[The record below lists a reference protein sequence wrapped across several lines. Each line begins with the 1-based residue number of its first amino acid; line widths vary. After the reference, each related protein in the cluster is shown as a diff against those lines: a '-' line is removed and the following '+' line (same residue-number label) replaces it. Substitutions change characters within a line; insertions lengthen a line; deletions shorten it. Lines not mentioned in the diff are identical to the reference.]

1 MHTCGVEAASVDGE
15 AVDFHDPQIKRAVS
29 CIVVEVLNV
38 RKKKNE
44 IVHVALHRITIF
56 IKRDKVLAIV
66 RIVIIDEL
74 RTLPQVTNESHKQ
87 ILRNDELNFILGGSS
102 GLSLLLNRK
111 KLVPKVR
118 NPFKVK
124 SRSLTYYCL
133 HQ

>member
-1 MHTCGVEAASVDGE
+1 M
-15 AVDFHDPQIKRAVS
+15 
-29 CIVVEVLNV
+29 

-44 IVHVALHRITIF
+44 IVHVALNRVAVF
-56 IKRDKVLAIV
+56 IERDKVLAIV

-87 ILRNDELNFILGGSS
+87 ISRNDELNFILGGRSR
-102 GLSLLLNRK
+102 LSLLLNRK

-118 NPFKVK
+118 YPVKVK

-133 HQ
+133 HL